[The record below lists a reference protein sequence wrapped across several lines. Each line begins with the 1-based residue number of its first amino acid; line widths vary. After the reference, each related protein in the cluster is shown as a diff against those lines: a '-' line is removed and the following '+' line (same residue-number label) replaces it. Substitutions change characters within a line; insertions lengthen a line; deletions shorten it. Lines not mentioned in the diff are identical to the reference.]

1 MDWQDII
8 EHSPLA
14 VLTLGPTDRIT
25 YANPAAA
32 KLFGSHSP
40 DALNNLQITD
50 LLPASE
56 SSFQDA
62 RTRACGVDIQL
73 GAPLHCVLHVA
84 PSPDG
89 ALTLYL
95 VGAVD
100 NAKTQQDRIQAEKL
114 AALQTVAGGV
124 AHELNNPLTGVLG
137 YAQILLAGATDPKTR
152 TRLEQI
158 TAEAQRCRAIVQG
171 LLDFS
176 RHYDTQRTKHDI
188 SNLLND
194 LLDMRAYQLGVDN
207 IRIQRELAANLP
219 KVFIDPS
226 EIQRAFLNIINNA
239 HQALRKTYG
248 RDRVMTVTSAH
259 SPASVLIQFHDT
271 GCGIPSGDLPKIFD
285 PFFTTQ
291 AFGEGLGLGLSVAYG
306 VIRDHNGQ
314 IQIDSE
320 PDRFTRVS
328 ITLPTEGIKG

>member
-1 MDWQDII
+1 MDWQHII
-8 EHSPLA
+8 EHSPHA

-25 YANPAAA
+25 YANPAAE
-32 KLFGSHSP
+32 KLFRAQSP
-40 DALNNLQITD
+40 GALNNRPIAD
-50 LLPASE
+50 VLPATG
-56 SSFQDA
+56 SSLQDA
-62 RTRACGVDIQL
+62 RTRASGIDIQL
-73 GAPLHCVLHVA
+73 GAPLHCVLRVA

-95 VGAVD
+95 TGPTD
-100 NAKTQQDRIQAEKL
+100 NAKEQQDRIQAEKL

-137 YAQILLAGATDPKTR
+137 YAQILLAAATDQKTR

-158 TAEAQRCRAIVQG
+158 TTEAQRCRAIVQG

-176 RHYDTQRTKHDI
+176 RHYDTRRAELDI
-188 SNLLND
+188 NALLND
-194 LLDMRAYQLGVDN
+194 LLDLRAYQLGVDN
-207 IRIQRELAANLP
+207 IRIQRDLAPNLP
-219 KVFIDPS
+219 KVLIDPS
-226 EIQRAFLNIINNA
+226 EIQRALLNIINNA
-239 HQALRKTYG
+239 HQALRKAEG
-248 RDRVMTVTSAH
+248 RERLLTVTTA
-259 SPASVLIQFHDT
+259 PAPQSVLIQFHDT
-271 GCGIPSGDLPKIFD
+271 GCGIPSEDLPKIFD

-320 PDRFTRVS
+320 PDRFTRVN